1 MFGILSP
8 SKSCDCP
15 CHRNPIL
22 KHKGLCCNQSQINT
36 SNLSLDLIKNV
47 KRKLPFRISKK
58 LEGQKSFHLKK
69 DPKEDGNFKNETSKD
84 HEHNEN
90 DTNEQI
96 DFKKLYESKII
107 SEFNEIIQNN
117 SLDIKKLLD
126 VKDGLSQLSKSGVDL
141 QSRMDILSL
150 RIQRYELSDDLNQT
164 SEEVLKN
171 YLQVK
176 IKDIINK
183 EIELMNKMGI
193 ESNLLKK
200 ISEYHAS
207 LIYL

>member
-1 MFGILSP
+1 
-8 SKSCDCP
+8 KSCDCP

-22 KHKGLCCNQSQINT
+22 KHRGLCCNQSPIKT
-36 SNLSLDLIKNV
+36 SDLSFDKIV

-69 DPKEDGNFKNETSKD
+69 DPKKDGNFRNENSID
-84 HEHNEN
+84 HEHNVN

-107 SEFNEIIQNN
+107 SEFNELIQNN

-126 VKDGLSQLSKSGVDL
+126 VKDGLSQLSKSGFDL
-141 QSRMDILSL
+141 QNRMDILSL